1 MAKRNGV
8 VVLSSDDEDVKSS
21 SRSRSGPRPKLKSVP
36 TRSDPRGAKKKPR
49 LAGPRSRS
57 CKQSGTVDEFEFFGE
72 DFKQVFTGVK
82 VSAGF
87 GKDASKE
94 LWVDRYKPCTFE
106 DLAVHKKKVEEVKS
120 WFEGRLQ
127 APKDNYGSNV
137 LLITGQA
144 GAGKSATVRVIASHV
159 RAMLFEWNTPTP
171 TIWQEHI
178 YGSNTGA
185 QYISKLDEF
194 EHFIETIRK
203 FRTLSGRPSS
213 PVVVLIDDLPLTFG
227 RSAYKRLQNCLHL
240 LVQTACTPTVIL
252 ISDTGQSDSADDP
265 ARSLD
270 ELQSFLEKAGA
281 YKISFNPITN
291 KSIKRSLSRIC
302 REERCDVNEK
312 QLDLIATASG
322 GDIRQAITSLQFLC
336 LDEDIRPASLIS
348 DSALKNGQ
356 NLPGDKLFVQFG
368 RDETL
373 SLFHALGKFLH
384 NKRECE
390 STSSL
395 DEGKLPI
402 RDKYLRLPL
411 KMDSP
416 EKVLGQAH
424 GQARPIAEFLH
435 ENALDFLDED
445 AIDDAWTMLSYLG
458 DADILLDTLR
468 RNFAKNSDIEGIL
481 QSCAA
486 SVAVR
491 GVLFGNDHP
500 LPPRWHSIRKPK
512 LWQVQKLAL
521 NNKDELL
528 RQRDEYHGSSDL
540 SVIATEYTPVH
551 RWIQHKQPDVHQGSV
566 LDCGTGD
573 GDEDTTMEDQEAD
586 PSDGDDEIEDW

>member
-127 APKDNYGSNV
+127 APKCEYLMTDNMV
-137 LLITGQA
+137 LFIGPSL
-144 GAGKSATVRVIASHV
+144 S
-159 RAMLFEWNTPTP
+159 
-171 TIWQEHI
+171 
-178 YGSNTGA
+178 GA